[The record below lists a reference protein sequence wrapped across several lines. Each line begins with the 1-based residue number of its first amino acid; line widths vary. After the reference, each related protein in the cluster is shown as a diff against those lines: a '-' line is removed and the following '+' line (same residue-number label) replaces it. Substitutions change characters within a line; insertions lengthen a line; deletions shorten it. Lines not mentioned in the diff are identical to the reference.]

1 MSIIYSAGHSNR
13 PFSAFLGMLRKYE
26 IELLVDV
33 RSLPRSRY
41 NPHFNKDSFE
51 SSLKETGI
59 GYLHIPELGGFR
71 RSSSSGGGRTVA
83 VKPGVVVVVEGSGKR
98 HSSNLSF
105 QGYIEYMETETFRS
119 HIERLLS
126 LGAENRTLFMCAEA
140 EPRRCHRAF
149 IADALIC
156 AGAEVIHLIDEN
168 TRESHRLPQGTV
180 AEGTTISYPLIISR
194 ENPGDAEQLFLFQA
208 RCPFQAGK

>member
-13 PFSAFLGMLRKYE
+13 SLSVFLGMLRKYE

-51 SSLKETGI
+51 VSLKEIGI
-59 GYLHIPELGGFR
+59 SYLHLPELGGFR
-71 RSSSSGGGRTVA
+71 RSTSSGGSGTASRKSGNT
-83 VKPGVVVVVEGSGKR
+83 VEGSVKR
-98 HSSNLSF
+98 HSSTPSF
-105 QGYIEYMETETFRS
+105 QGYIDYMETDAFRY

-140 EPRRCHRAF
+140 DPRRCHRAF

-168 TRESHRLPQGTV
+168 TRESHRLPQGVT
-180 AEGTTISYPLIISR
+180 AEGLRIRYPLIISR
-194 ENPGDAEQLFLFQA
+194 DNPGGAEQLFLF
-208 RCPFQAGK
+208 